1 MVFKYH
7 GVNGL
12 MGFTEDDIYEKGQ
25 QGQRGKKGFVIA
37 LSMVNPCSC
46 LYSRVCSTRVEVG
59 GDV

>member
-12 MGFTEDDIYEKGQ
+12 MGFTENDIYEKGQ

-37 LSMVNPCSC
+37 LSMVNHAASGTA
-46 LYSRVCSTRVEVG
+46 VCVQLG
-59 GDV
+59 